1 MSAPAREQLVVYWD
15 GEEVAGFIVF
25 ALRERSSACSLRKLD
40 LGWMI
45 EPDQRSSFL
54 VGETWE
60 VGAWYIKVAA
70 WPPAETFRESISTL
84 LHGLIDEGWSV
95 AWVGVEGSFVDPP
108 ELFSPEAMPGGVL
121 AACSTDTGLIEAVDL
136 DLPLQALT
144 DSRMLA
150 LREAS
155 RGLASSV

>member
-1 MSAPAREQLVVYWD
+1 MTAPAREQLVVYWD

-25 ALRERSSACSLRKLD
+25 ALRPRSSAPALGKLD
-40 LGWMI
+40 FGWTI
-45 EPDQRSSFL
+45 EPRQRPSLL
-54 VGETWE
+54 VGEAWE

-70 WPPAETFRESISTL
+70 WPPAVTFRESISAL

-95 AWVGVEGSFVDPP
+95 AWIGVEGSFVDPP

-121 AACSTDTGLIEAVDL
+121 AACSTDTGFIEAVDL
-136 DLPLQALT
+136 DLPLRALS
-144 DSRMLA
+144 DPRLLA

-155 RGLASSV
+155 RGLASSF